1 MSSFIYSYIY
11 LFYRWRACKQADSK
25 KGWSYHR
32 VTLSTWF
39 AFNRKKGIIHGQYFV
54 WLSSNC
60 SQILWDQ
67 GHYLFLIYLQFL
79 AERYLLK
86 YLAGWKKILKL
97 CTYVFNFISQRIF
110 KNVAKHIRCP
120 SLYTVFNSS
129 VIQPITIHLF
139 LGSIIQ
145 NQGFITRQL
154 WNGLETDFIWI

>member
-1 MSSFIYSYIY
+1 MNSHIFKITVIFVWCAVLFTPTLY

-25 KGWSYHR
+25 KGWSHHR

-67 GHYLFLIYLQFL
+67 GHYLFLIYLQFV

-86 YLAGWKKILKL
+86 YLAGWNKILKL

-110 KNVAKHIRCP
+110 KNVAEHIRCH
-120 SLYTVFNSS
+120 F
-129 VIQPITIHLF
+129 
-139 LGSIIQ
+139 
-145 NQGFITRQL
+145 FIYR
-154 WNGLETDFIWI
+154 I